1 MPKYNSID
9 TIPAK
14 VFFEVLKSKNYQLLK
29 PKPKEKGL
37 EECFIAIYDDFF
49 IKSDNS
55 EAKSYLKL
63 NKEIAFL
70 EYKMAVIK
78 QVLHFAYYNQ
88 TTKEMRYDIIDALK
102 KGCGIDIDKEAPFI
116 DEVQRVLQIE
126 IGYIK
131 NDLSLLKAEL
141 KEMIKVSQNKD
152 YNYYDSIGALS
163 NVLPNN
169 SLLKEDMTLAVY
181 ITLEKMANKIIKQQK
196 NK

>member
-78 QVLHFAYYNQ
+78 QVLHFA
-88 TTKEMRYDIIDALK
+88 
-102 KGCGIDIDKEAPFI
+102 
-116 DEVQRVLQIE
+116 
-126 IGYIK
+126 
-131 NDLSLLKAEL
+131 
-141 KEMIKVSQNKD
+141 
-152 YNYYDSIGALS
+152 
-163 NVLPNN
+163 
-169 SLLKEDMTLAVY
+169 
-181 ITLEKMANKIIKQQK
+181 QK
-196 NK
+196 

>member
-1 MPKYNSID
+1 
-9 TIPAK
+9 
-14 VFFEVLKSKNYQLLK
+14 LL
-29 PKPKEKGL
+29 
-37 EECFIAIYDDFF
+37 
-49 IKSDNS
+49 
-55 EAKSYLKL
+55 
-63 NKEIAFL
+63 
-70 EYKMAVIK
+70 
-78 QVLHFAYYNQ
+78 
-88 TTKEMRYDIIDALK
+88 
-102 KGCGIDIDKEAPFI
+102 
-116 DEVQRVLQIE
+116 
-126 IGYIK
+126 K

>member
-78 QVLHFAYYNQ
+78 KVLHFAFYNQ

-102 KGCGIDIDKEAPFI
+102 KGCGIYIDKEAPFI

-131 NDLSLLKAEL
+131 NDLSLLKSEL

-169 SLLKEDMTLAVY
+169 SLLKEDMTLAIY
-181 ITLEKMANKIIKQQK
+181 ITLEKMANKIVKQQK